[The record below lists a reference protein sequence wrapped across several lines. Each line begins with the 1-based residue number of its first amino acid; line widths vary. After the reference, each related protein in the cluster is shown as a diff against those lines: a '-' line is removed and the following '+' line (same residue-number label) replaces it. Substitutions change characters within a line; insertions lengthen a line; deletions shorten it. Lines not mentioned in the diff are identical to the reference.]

1 MSLVRHTGVRQRQ
14 DQAMNERIEFFYDV
28 GSPYSYL
35 AAMQMDGL
43 AVDTGL
49 PVVWRPILL
58 GGVFKGSGNQA
69 PISVPSRGPYLA
81 RDLLRCSQQLGIA
94 FRMPSRFPLNT
105 LPPMR
110 LLCGM
115 PEAELPDASLRLF
128 RAYWF
133 DDMDISSP
141 EVLAGLFGAAAVAR
155 ASDETVKKKLKD
167 SSEEVVRRGAFGA
180 PTMFIGAEMFFG
192 ADRIGQLRWWLANRK

>member
-1 MSLVRHTGVRQRQ
+1 MS
-14 DQAMNERIEFFYDV
+14 ERIEFFFDV

-35 AAMQMDGL
+35 AAAQMPGL
-43 AVDTGL
+43 AADTGL

-81 RDLLRCSQQLGIA
+81 KDLARCSAQLGVA

-105 LPPMR
+105 LQPMR
-110 LLCGM
+110 LLAGM
-115 PEAELPDASLRLF
+115 PDAELPDAAMRLF

-133 DDMDISSP
+133 DDMDISNQ
-141 EVLAGLFGAAAVAR
+141 EVLAGLFGVAAASR
-155 ASDETVKKKLKD
+155 ASDEAVKQKLKD
-167 SSEEVVRRGAFGA
+167 TTEEVVRRGAFGA
-180 PTMFIGAEMFFG
+180 PTLFVGDEMFFG
-192 ADRIGQLRWWLANRK
+192 ADRIGLLKWWLANRK